1 MSNFR
6 YQFLK
11 ILERADIDLG
21 TFHDLRRTCIT
32 NWFAHGLSEF
42 EVMIMAG
49 HASFETTR
57 RFYLA
62 IRSDIVERARKAS
75 TEAMKAISDARAAHD
90 TFETLQVKNCK
101 V

>member
-11 ILERADIDLG
+11 ILERASIDSG

-42 EVMIMAG
+42 EVMVLAG
-49 HASFETTR
+49 HSSFETTR
-57 RFYLA
+57 KFYLA
-62 IRSDIVERARKAS
+62 VRNDIIDRARMAS
-75 TEAMKAISDARAAHD
+75 TKSLKSISVAHLLRAPFEA
-90 TFETLQVKNCK
+90 
-101 V
+101 